1 MTLFH
6 FKSTLAVTLL
16 VVVSSSSKFA
26 IAFVSPQPLHPL
38 KAAVETYHR
47 PLVART
53 ARRTEITSLSL
64 LGFEIAAKDGLKGL
78 QEGELAKFQYIVP
91 AKDKAHVKF
100 DSLSTMIN
108 QWSELFADGKVMGL
122 TTDVKVSQLP
132 ARGDSDAA
140 SSSSGVKLV
149 FKKRNAAYSR
159 KAAYSDADAAKD
171 DDKSDEPR
179 KKKDKT
185 VREGGVQVVVTL
197 LESDELQV
205 TASRCDIDEGTIVKE
220 MSEETII
227 DSLRKAIAAWKKE
240 QLRA

>member
-1 MTLFH
+1 MFH

-26 IAFVSPQPLHPL
+26 IAFVSPQPLRPL

-47 PLVART
+47 SLVAST

-64 LGFEIAAKDGLKGL
+64 FLTKDGLKGL